1 MRRGESPRRIQ
12 RTGRKGSEMKFTKTT
27 VAVGV
32 AAIAVA
38 AFFAHG
44 ASCAS
49 ERKDTSARTEESSV
63 TTNENGVVSH
73 AYTEC
78 TVSTNGNM
86 VTERR
91 RETRTNM
98 DADGNVLETS
108 TSEFAQ
114 SYTVGDPGAATF
126 QTTEDTGDATESGS
140 ADTASF
146 LGVAFGEPFEDDD
159 AEFATDPGEPAF
171 LRATFTPKTPLE
183 GFDDYYVYV
192 TPKSHRVAKV
202 CACAREAVDPG
213 PRWRRHYLV
222 EALEKRYGTWAR
234 PCSYRRPIFAFN
246 IGPGRFASVCLAG
259 ASRDYETIVQAWD
272 ETVSSDAI
280 HELEELR
287 AAARKN
293 ATEKRRGRVDAAA
306 AAF

>member
-1 MRRGESPRRIQ
+1 
-12 RTGRKGSEMKFTKTT
+12 MKITKF
-27 VAVGV
+27 
-32 AAIAVA
+32 AVA
-38 AFFAHG
+38 AGFAVVAVAALFASG
-44 ASCAS
+44 AAGAS
-49 ERKDTSARTEESSV
+49 ERKDVSARTEESSV
-63 TTNENGVVSH
+63 TTNDNGIVSH

-114 SYTVGDPGAATF
+114 SYPVGDSGAAF
-126 QTTEDTGDATESGS
+126 FAAASDGSGKASSDGGAADS
-140 ADTASF
+140 AAF
-146 LGVAFGEPFEDDD
+146 LGVAFGEPFGDDGTS
-159 AEFATDPGEPAF
+159 FSKDPGEPEF
-171 LRATFTPKTPLE
+171 LCASFAPKNPLD

-202 CACAREAVDPG
+202 RACAREAVEPG
-213 PRWRRHYLV
+213 PRWRRHYLI
-222 EALEKRYGTWAR
+222 EAFEKRYGTWAR
-234 PCSYRRPIFAFN
+234 PCSYRRPIYAFN
-246 IGPGRFASVCLAG
+246 IGPDRYASVCLAG
-259 ASRDYETIVQAWD
+259 ASREYETVLQAWD
-272 ETVSSDAI
+272 EGVCADAGR
-280 HELEELR
+280 EVEELR

-293 ATEKRRGRVDAAA
+293 AAEKRRSRVDAAA